1 MEDSSKDRLDNP
13 MHHPEEPSAD
23 TDDSPRFG
31 RLLIILV
38 LAVMLIGI
46 ITVAS
51 ETYFSR

>member
-1 MEDSSKDRLDNP
+1 MEDSSKDRPDNP
-13 MHHPEEPSAD
+13 MHHPEEQSAG

-46 ITVAS
+46 ITFAS